1 MSDNKA
7 ILLLGSNIDP
17 FRNIQ
22 KALMLLERSLRIHKR
37 SNLWITE
44 AVGSDG
50 PEFLNMAIEVET
62 KLNADQIKS
71 EVIFVIEKEL
81 LRVRTADKYAPRTI
95 DIDLIVFNENVMD
108 PNLWQRLFVALPVSE
123 ILPDL
128 TNNSTGEVISEAVLR
143 LKNSAKAELFS
154 ELK

>member
-1 MSDNKA
+1 MSDNRA

-17 FRNIQ
+17 ARNIQ
-22 KALMLLERSLRIHKR
+22 KALDLLECSLQINKK
-37 SNLWITE
+37 SNLWVTE

-71 EVIFVIEKEL
+71 EVIFSIEKEL
-81 LRVRTADKYAPRTI
+81 LRIRTADKYAPRTI
-95 DIDLIVFNENVMD
+95 DIDLIVFNEIVLD

-128 TNNSTGEVISEAVLR
+128 TNNSTGESVSEAVIR
-143 LKNSAKAELFS
+143 LKNSAKAELFI